1 MAELITLAR
10 PYAKA
15 VFEFADAA
23 GDLATWSNTLA
34 VSAAVAQEGAMQKT
48 LANPSLTA
56 AQKAEAFV
64 SVCGD
69 AISDKAANLL
79 RVLSENKRLEL
90 LPQIAVLFEQ
100 FKSQREKAVDVHV
113 ETAFELSG
121 DLEAKLAKAL
131 SAKLDREV
139 TVQSSVDQGLLGGV
153 VVRAGDTVIDGSVR
167 GRLAKLA
174 EAMNS

>member
-1 MAELITLAR
+1 MAELKTLAR

-15 VFEFADAA
+15 VFEYADGA
-23 GDLATWSNTLA
+23 GELTEWSNSLA
-34 VSAAVAQEGAMQKT
+34 VSAAVSQQDAMQAT

-56 AQKAEAFV
+56 AQKAEAFIA
-64 SVCGD
+64 VCGD
-69 AISDKAANLL
+69 AISTKVNNLL
-79 RVLSENKRLEL
+79 NVLAENKRLAL
-90 LPQIAVLFEQ
+90 LPEITALFEL
-100 FKSQREKAVDVHV
+100 FKSQREKAVDVRV
-113 ETAFELSG
+113 ETAFEMSG

-139 TVQSSVDQGLLGGV
+139 TVQSSVDQSLLGGV

>member
-1 MAELITLAR
+1 MAELTTLAR

-15 VFEFADAA
+15 VFEYADAA
-23 GDLATWSNTLA
+23 GDLASWSKSLA
-34 VSAAVAQEGAMQKT
+34 TAAAVVQQNAMVNI
-48 LANPSLTA
+48 LANPGLTYQ
-56 AQKAEAFV
+56 QKAQAFI
-64 SVCGD
+64 D
-69 AISDKAANLL
+69 
-79 RVLSENKRLEL
+79 VLGEELSSNAQNFVQVLAENKRLEL
-90 LPQIAVLFEQ
+90 LPFISTLYEQ
-100 FKSQREKAVDVHV
+100 FKSQREKAIDVEV
-113 ETAFELSG
+113 STAFEISG

-139 TVQSSVDQGLLGGV
+139 TVQSSVDQSLLGGI